1 MIRGVSTP
9 RFWPFF
15 AHFPPSLARSLR
27 LDARKPDSAK
37 RRRNNG
43 GKGAK
48 SGVETA
54 VYDPSMGVYFSLG
67 WSEAGWPPQDG
78 GQADLSDSSES
89 SESSEPDGL
98 DFHGMGGDDY

>member
-1 MIRGVSTP
+1 MAKIVVSKHP
-9 RFWPFF
+9 VPY
-15 AHFPPSLARSLR
+15 
-27 LDARKPDSAK
+27 
-37 RRRNNG
+37 
-43 GKGAK
+43 
-48 SGVETA
+48 
-54 VYDPSMGVYFSLG
+54 VYSSLG